1 MIILCIPISYTGC
14 NFIFLPY
21 ELMYYDKT
29 IEAVILKIIPN
40 MRIDVNGIVL
50 KGQVSMFNTLSVINV
65 LL

>member
-1 MIILCIPISYTGC
+1 M
-14 NFIFLPY
+14 PY

-50 KGQVSMFNTLSVINV
+50 KGQVSMFNIMSINNV